1 MIDDAFNQEELVEE
15 CDFVAVFLPE
25 AATNIFLD
33 MSFT

>member
-1 MIDDAFNQEELVEE
+1 MIDDAFNQEESVEE